1 METSRGIMPDRQ
13 QTYENHR
20 RYWPLWH
27 FFSVPILVVNVV
39 IVTVY
44 FARDPGFP
52 SGWNVVVAIAL
63 LTAIVASRYM
73 PLRAQ
78 DRIICLEE
86 RTRLE
91 RLLPADLRPRIP
103 ELRRRHLI
111 ALRFA
116 PDKEI
121 PDLTRRVLNGE
132 LQTPTEI
139 KRAIASWRADHLR
152 V

>member
-1 METSRGIMPDRQ
+1 MPDQ
-13 QTYENHR
+13 NFANHR
-20 RYWPLWH
+20 RYWPPWH
-27 FFSVPILVVNVV
+27 FFAVPILGANVLV
-39 IVTVY
+39 LATI
-44 FARDPGFP
+44 FARNP
-52 SGWNVVVAIAL
+52 SLATGWNVIVSIAL
-63 LTAIVASRYM
+63 ILAVLASRMM

-91 RLLPADLRPRIP
+91 RVLPANLRSRIP

-116 PDKEI
+116 PDDEL
-121 PDLTRRVLNGE
+121 PDLTRRVLEGD
-132 LQTPTEI
+132 LKTPSDI
-139 KRAIASWRADHLR
+139 KRAIAAWRADDVR

>member
-1 METSRGIMPDRQ
+1 MPNQ
-13 QTYENHR
+13 QTYANHR

-27 FFSVPILVVNVV
+27 FFAVPILVVNV
-39 IVTVY
+39 IVVAIY
-44 FARDPGFP
+44 FVRDPRLA
-52 SGWNVVVAIAL
+52 SGWNVVVATAL
-63 LTAIVASRYM
+63 LVAVVASRYM

-91 RLLPADLRPRIP
+91 RLLPTDLRSRIP

-116 PDKEI
+116 PDEEI
-121 PDLTRRVLNGE
+121 PELTRRVLAGD
-132 LQTPTEI
+132 LQTPSAI
-139 KRAIASWRADHLR
+139 KRAIARWRADHLR

>member
-1 METSRGIMPDRQ
+1 MPDRH
-13 QTYENHR
+13 QTYANHR
-20 RYWPLWH
+20 RYWPVWH
-27 FFSVPILVVNVV
+27 FFAVPILAVNV
-39 IVTVY
+39 IVATVY
-44 FARDPGFP
+44 FARNP
-52 SGWNVVVAIAL
+52 SLGTGWSVVVAIAL
-63 LTAIVASRYM
+63 VTAIVASRFM

-91 RLLPADLRPRIP
+91 RLLPADLRSRIP

-116 PDKEI
+116 PDEEI

-132 LQTPTEI
+132 LQTPSEI

>member
-1 METSRGIMPDRQ
+1 MPNTQ
-13 QTYENHR
+13 QTYANHR

-27 FFSVPILVVNVV
+27 FFAVPILVANV
-39 IVTVY
+39 IVVAVY
-44 FARDPGFP
+44 FARDPGFA
-52 SGWNVVVAIAL
+52 SGWNVVVAVAL

-91 RLLPADLRPRIP
+91 RLLPADMRSRIP
-103 ELRRRHLI
+103 ELRRRQLI

-116 PDKEI
+116 PDQEI
-121 PDLTRRVLNGE
+121 PELTRRVLAGE
-132 LQTPTEI
+132 LETPSDI
-139 KRAIASWRADHLR
+139 KRAIANWRADNLR

>member
-1 METSRGIMPDRQ
+1 MADRQ
-13 QTYENHR
+13 QTYANHR

-27 FFSVPILVVNVV
+27 FFAFPILMANVFVVGYRF
-39 IVTVY
+39 TSE
-44 FARDPGFP
+44 PGLA
-52 SGWNVVVAIAL
+52 SGWDFVVAIAL
-63 LTAIVASRYM
+63 IAAIFASRYM

-91 RLLPADLRPRIP
+91 RLLPADLRSRIP

-116 PDKEI
+116 PDEEI
-121 PDLTRRVLNGE
+121 PELTRRVLGGE
-132 LQTPTEI
+132 LKTPSEI

>member
-1 METSRGIMPDRQ
+1 MPDRQ
-13 QTYENHR
+13 QTYANHR
-20 RYWPLWH
+20 RYWPVWH
-27 FFSVPILVVNVV
+27 FFAVPILGANV
-39 IVTVY
+39 IVVSVY
-44 FARDPGFP
+44 FARDPGFV

-63 LTAIVASRYM
+63 LTAVVASRYM
-73 PLRAQ
+73 PLRTQ

-91 RLLPADLRPRIP
+91 RLLPADLRSRIP

-116 PDKEI
+116 PDQEI
-121 PDLTRRVLNGE
+121 PDLTRRVLAGE
-132 LQTPTEI
+132 LETPSDI
-139 KRAIASWRADHLR
+139 KRAIGNWRADTLR

>member
-1 METSRGIMPDRQ
+1 MPNRQ
-13 QTYENHR
+13 QSYANHR

-27 FFSVPILVVNVV
+27 FFAVPILVVNVIV
-39 IVTVY
+39 VTVY
-44 FARDPGFP
+44 LVRDPGFA

-63 LTAIVASRYM
+63 LTAVVASRYM

-91 RLLPADLRPRIP
+91 RLLPADLRSRIP

-116 PDKEI
+116 PDEEI
-121 PDLTRRVLNGE
+121 PELARRVLDGE
-132 LQTPTEI
+132 LQTPSEI
-139 KRAIASWRADHLR
+139 KRAIARWRADHVR